1 MADIYLGLAGAEIL
15 LPPIRRVG
23 SFDASIPIEYEKQ
36 IDEATMLDGSR
47 RFNFREHHPRRW
59 GPLEWEAVTA
69 AELANFLLL
78 NGYEEALRF
87 QNNWE
92 DATWHEVVIT
102 DFRYP
107 INVKMSCAGD
117 SRFDVSMTLKEV
129 IG

>member
-1 MADIYLGLAGAEIL
+1 MADIYLGLTGAEVL

-23 SFDASIPIEYEKQ
+23 GFDAQIPIEYSKQ
-36 IDEATMLDGSR
+36 IDKATMLGGATR
-47 RFNFREHHPRRW
+47 YNFRAHHPRRW
-59 GPLEWEAVTA
+59 TLEWEAITE
-69 AELANFLLL
+69 AELADLLLL
-78 NGYEEALRF
+78 NGYEEGLQF

-107 INVKMSCAGD
+107 VNIKLSCAGD
-117 SRFDVSMTLKEV
+117 SRFDVTMVLDEV

>member
-1 MADIYLGLAGAEIL
+1 MADIYLGQAGSEVL

-23 SFDASIPIEYEKQ
+23 GFDAEIPIEYAKQ
-36 IDEATMLDGSR
+36 IDKATMLDGST

-59 GPLEWEAVTA
+59 QLEWEAVTE
-69 AELANFLLL
+69 AELADFLLL

-102 DFRYP
+102 EFRYP
-107 INVKMSCAGD
+107 VNLKMSCSTA
-117 SRFDVSMTLKEV
+117 SRYNVSMTLDEV